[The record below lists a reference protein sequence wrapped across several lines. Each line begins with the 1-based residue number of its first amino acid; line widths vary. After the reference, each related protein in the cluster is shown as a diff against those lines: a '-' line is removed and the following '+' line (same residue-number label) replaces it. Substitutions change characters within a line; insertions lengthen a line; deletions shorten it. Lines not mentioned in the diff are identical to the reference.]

1 MKDEVLLQRSKI
13 IVQTLKNYDSW
24 ISLDKLVELT
34 GLKKGQIEAAVKY
47 ERRWFLE
54 HPEKCGNTYILSGK
68 YGYKLPV
75 SDQDYVPVYKSLYA
89 WGISVLTTI
98 SPIGKYLADKG
109 FDVKAIRKE
118 IYEKAGLNDEIGGPE
133 AWFD

>member
-1 MKDEVLLQRSKI
+1 MTDEILLQRSKI
-13 IVQTLKNYDSW
+13 VVQTLRDHVTW

-34 GLKKGQIEAAVKY
+34 GLKKGQIEAAIKY

-54 HPEKCGNTYILSGK
+54 HPEKCGSTYILSGK
-68 YGYKLPV
+68 KGYKLPV
-75 SDQDYVPVYKSLYA
+75 NDEDYIPVYKSLYA
-89 WGISVLTTI
+89 WGVSVLTTI

-109 FDVKAIRKE
+109 FDIKAIRKE
-118 IYEKAGLNDEIGGPE
+118 IYEQTGFNDEIGGSD

>member
-1 MKDEVLLQRSKI
+1 MKDEVLLERAKT
-13 IVQTLKNYDSW
+13 IVKVLKDDGSW
-24 ISLDKLVELT
+24 VSLNKLVELT
-34 GLKKGQIEAAVKY
+34 GFKKGQVEAAIKY

-54 HPEKCGNTYILSGK
+54 QPEKCGNVYILSGRK
-68 YGYKLPV
+68 GYRLP
-75 SDQDYVPVYKSLYA
+75 DKAEDYIPVYKSLYA

-109 FDVKAIRKE
+109 FDVKSIRKE
-118 IYEKAGLNDEIGGPE
+118 IYEQSGLSDEIGGAD